1 MRIGFD
7 ASPLARPH
15 PRGVQRV
22 VARSL
27 EALEARGRV
36 EVVRLTPPEGADL
49 RRWRQRDL
57 PREAAGLAGI
67 HSFLSAFPFRGQ
79 GRRVQTI
86 HELPWRH
93 GVTENAGWK
102 HRLWARFGPHR
113 ADAVVTAT
121 QFTAA
126 ELGLRSHGEGGKLF
140 VVPWGV
146 DERFN
151 EEPPPGV
158 VDETLLTTYRLSEGA
173 FVLALGAVRAKKN
186 LAATLRGL
194 AHLKDMG
201 GPVPQLVVTGGDS
214 PDLRRDLGLAQKL
227 GLSRYVSTLD
237 ELEEEHLPGVLRL
250 AACVV
255 VLSRSEGFGLPALEA
270 AACGTPALVPRA
282 SAQAEVAGPDAFQV
296 DPGDAA
302 SVAAGL
308 QQAIQRREELRY
320 VLPERARSY
329 TWARTA
335 EGIEQVWEAIT

>member
-7 ASPLARPH
+7 ASPLALPH

-27 EALEARGRV
+27 EALEARGKV
-36 EVVRLTPPEGADL
+36 EVVRLTPPEGAGL
-49 RRWRQRDL
+49 RRWRQREL
-57 PREAAGLAGI
+57 PRQAEGLAGI
-67 HSFLSAFPFRGQ
+67 HSFLSAFPLRGP
-79 GRRVQTI
+79 GKRVQTI

-93 GVTENAGWK
+93 GVAENAGWK
-102 HRLWARFGPHR
+102 HKLWARLGPRR

-146 DERFN
+146 DERFT

-158 VDETLLTTYRLSEGA
+158 VDETLLTTYRLGEGA

-186 LAATLRGL
+186 LAATLQGL
-194 AHLKDMG
+194 AHLKGMG
-201 GPVPQLVVTGGDS
+201 GPMPQLVVTGGDT

-227 GLSRYVSTLD
+227 GLTRYVSTLEALD
-237 ELEEEHLPGVLRL
+237 EEHLPGVLRL

-255 VLSRSEGFGLPALEA
+255 VLSRSEGFGLPVLEA
-270 AACGTPALVPRA
+270 AACGTPAVVPRG

-296 DPGDAA
+296 DPEDAG

-308 QQAIQRREELRY
+308 REAIQRREELRY
-320 VLPERARSY
+320 VLPEQARAY
-329 TWARTA
+329 TWSRTA
-335 EGIEQVWEAIT
+335 QGIERVWEAIA